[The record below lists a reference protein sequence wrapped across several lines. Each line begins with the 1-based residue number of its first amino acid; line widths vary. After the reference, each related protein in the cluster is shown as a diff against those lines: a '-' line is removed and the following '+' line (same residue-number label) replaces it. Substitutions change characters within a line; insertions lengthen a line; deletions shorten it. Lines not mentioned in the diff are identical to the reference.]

1 MVCPEEQSTLQ
12 RLPMDRHKK
21 VPVLTYYS
29 EDGDLLNPAVARPP
43 LHHLDISGTSRRSSH
58 DSSAEW
64 ELGKALDLGVGG
76 TGIIGRRITVHR
88 AAGRGLTGPIAE
100 GIIGWN

>member
-1 MVCPEEQSTLQ
+1 
-12 RLPMDRHKK
+12 MDSHLK
-21 VPVLTYYS
+21 VPALTYDS
-29 EDGDLLNPAVARPP
+29 QDGDLSNPAVARPP
-43 LHHLDISGTSRRSSH
+43 LHHLDLSGASRRSSY

-64 ELGKALDLGVGG
+64 QLGKALDLGGGG

-88 AAGRGLTGPIAE
+88 AADRGLTGPIAE